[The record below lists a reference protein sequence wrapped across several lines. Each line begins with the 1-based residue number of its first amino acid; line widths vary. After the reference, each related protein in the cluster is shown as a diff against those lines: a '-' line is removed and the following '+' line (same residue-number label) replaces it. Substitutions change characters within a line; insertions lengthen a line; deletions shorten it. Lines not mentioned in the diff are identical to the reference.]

1 MLIISNIK
9 DEGIYNLDYFSQIK
23 VVPLSADDGE
33 IIFSLKMYGN
43 GPSWLVGEWDDR
55 EKADAALNKIIRAN
69 HEGHREVYLDD

>member
-9 DEGIYNLDYFSQIK
+9 DEGIYNLDYFSKIR

-33 IIFSLKMYGN
+33 IIFSLRMDGHDT
-43 GPSWLVGEWDDR
+43 SWLVGEWDDR

>member
-9 DEGIYNLDYFSQIK
+9 DEGIYNLDYFSKIR

-33 IIFSLKMYGN
+33 IIFSLRMDGHDT
-43 GPSWLVGEWDDR
+43 SWFVGGWDDR

-69 HEGHREVYLDD
+69 HEGHREVYLND